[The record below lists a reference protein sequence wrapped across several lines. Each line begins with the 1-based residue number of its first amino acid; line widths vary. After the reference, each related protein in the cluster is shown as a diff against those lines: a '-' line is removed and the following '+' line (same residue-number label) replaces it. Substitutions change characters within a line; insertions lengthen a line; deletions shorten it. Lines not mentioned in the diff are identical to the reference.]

1 MKRSLCLL
9 LVILMSL
16 SFCACGKSEASNET
30 AAANQG
36 SEEKANSQ
44 LQIGFAKVN
53 TTPSYSVTLIGSSV
67 NGDRYSN
74 GIISYLFA
82 TCVAAKYGDEIYLLF
97 TVDLLSL
104 GDAMIQTLRDEIT
117 AAVPDVKSI
126 NIFFGAT
133 HAHNAPMYYQSGN
146 TPEGKYRGEFINNI
160 VTAAKLAVK
169 DLTPATMEVC
179 KFQLEG
185 MNFIRHYEMN
195 DGTYAGSNFGSTAS
209 GYKAHAYEANNEMI
223 LVNFPREGKEPV
235 MLVNWAA
242 HPADPYDPAIGY
254 LSICSDHPGWCRDKL
269 EELTG
274 AKVAYFNGASGDVVP
289 KSAIAEV
296 NHGLNA
302 KEYGI
307 KLAEMAYE
315 HIGELKPV
323 EVDAICATGE
333 SVTVNVEHEME
344 HLLAQCQ
351 EIAQMPAQGMRTEA
365 DIMARSLG
373 LTSYHHASAIVS
385 RSKKGATEQREINVL
400 RIGPVSFTT
409 GTYEMAS
416 QHAEELKAASPF
428 EFTFQICS
436 NSSYIP
442 REEAIDYYSYEG
454 NTRAYTRETG
464 DMLVQKYVELLNT
477 IK

>member
-1 MKRSLCLL
+1 MKKILCLAIAAIM
-9 LVILMSL
+9 ILSL
-16 SFCACGKSEASNET
+16 CACGGSAQET
-30 AAANQG
+30 QPAA
-36 SEEKANSQ
+36 Q
-44 LQIGFAKVN
+44 LEIGFSKVN
-53 TTPSYSVTLIGSSV
+53 TTPSYPVTLIGSSV

-74 GIISYLFA
+74 GLVSYLFA
-82 TCVAAKYGDEIYLLF
+82 TCVAAKCADEIYLLY
-97 TVDLLSL
+97 TIDILCLAD
-104 GDAMIQTLRDEIT
+104 GMIQILRDMIT
-117 AAVPDVKSI
+117 EEVPEVKSI

-133 HAHNAPMYYQSGN
+133 HAHNAPMYYQTGN
-146 TPEGKYRGEFINNI
+146 SPEGKYREEFIKNV

-169 DLTPATMEVC
+169 DLTPASMEVC
-179 KFQLEG
+179 KFDLEG

-195 DGTYAGSNFGSTAS
+195 DGTYAGSNFGSTTS
-209 GYKAHAYEANNEMI
+209 GYKAHVYEANNEMI

-254 LSICSDHPGWCRDKL
+254 LSICSDYPGWCRDRL

-289 KSAIAEV
+289 KSRIPEV

-315 HIGELKPV
+315 HIGELKAV
-323 EVDAICATGE
+323 EVDAIRATGE
-333 SVTVNVEHEME
+333 TLNVNVEHELE
-344 HLLAQCQ
+344 HLLIQCT
-351 EIAQMPAQGMRTEA
+351 EIAAMPAQGKRAEA
-365 DIMARSLG
+365 DQMAIALG

-385 RSKKGATEQREINVL
+385 RSKKGATEQREVNAL

-428 EFTFQICS
+428 EYTFQICS

-464 DMLVQKYVELLNT
+464 DMMVEKYVELLNS

>member
-1 MKRSLCLL
+1 MKKIRCLVLAAIMMLSL
-9 LVILMSL
+9 
-16 SFCACGKSEASNET
+16 CACG
-30 AAANQG
+30 G
-36 SEEKANSQ
+36 SAQEEQPAPQ
-44 LQIGFAKVN
+44 LEIGFSKVN

-74 GIISYLFA
+74 GIVSYLYA
-82 TCVAAKYGDEIYLLF
+82 TCIAAKCGDETYLLY
-97 TVDLLSL
+97 TIDIGSL
-104 GDAMIQTLRDEIT
+104 GDAMIQIIRDRLTEE
-117 AAVPDVKSI
+117 VPEVKSI

-133 HAHNAPMYYQSGN
+133 HAHNAPMYYQTGN
-146 TPEGKYRGEFINNI
+146 TPEGKYREEFIKNI

-169 DLTPATMEVC
+169 DLTPASMEVC

-195 DGTYAGSNFGSTAS
+195 DGTYAGSNFGSTTS
-209 GYKAHAYEANNEMI
+209 GYKAHAYKANNEMI

-254 LSICSDHPGWCRDKL
+254 LSICADHPGWCRDKL

-289 KSAIAEV
+289 KSGIKEI

-315 HIGELKPV
+315 HIGELKAV
-323 EVDAICATGE
+323 EVDTIRATGE
-333 SVTVNVEHEME
+333 VVSVNVEHELE
-344 HLLAQCQ
+344 HLLVQCQ
-351 EIAQMPAQGMRTEA
+351 EISQMPSQGMRAEA
-365 DIMARSLG
+365 DQKAIALG

-385 RSKKGATEQREINVL
+385 RSKKGATEQREINAL

-428 EFTFQICS
+428 EYTFQICS

-454 NTRAYTRETG
+454 NVRAYTRETG
-464 DMLVQKYVELLNT
+464 DMLVEKYIEMLNA